1 MSNAFLRIRQALVR
15 EKKYAQYIAIAL
27 GEMLLI
33 VVGILVAL
41 KIDNWNQTKQDYIII
56 ESYLEKIN
64 ANIATDLNNLDSL
77 IDLRRKSLLNTDTIL
92 KYYKNEQIS
101 DPKLFE
107 LGFQRLFVE
116 TRFYTNSSAY
126 ESLKSSGF
134 LRNIENGSI
143 EEGLNSYYSLDEKI
157 SYLEESFHS
166 ITQPI
171 EEHLSEKGFY
181 IEYSE
186 MFQWNHQDTLFFT
199 YKDLQKYPDVQST
212 FIRAK
217 MWLESLINAY
227 SELSK
232 RGYELQ
238 DILNNGD

>member
-1 MSNAFLRIRQALVR
+1 MSNAFFRIRQALVR
-15 EKKYAQYIAIAL
+15 KKKYAEYFGIAL

-41 KIDNWNQTKQDYIII
+41 KIDNWNQTKQDNIIV

-64 ANIATDLNNLDSL
+64 ANIAADLNNLESL
-77 IDLRRKSLLNTDTIL
+77 IDSRRQALLYTNTIL

-101 DPKLFE
+101 DSKLFE
-107 LGFQRLFVE
+107 LGFNSLFIE

-134 LRNIENGSI
+134 LRNIDNGSI
-143 EEGLNSYYSLDEKI
+143 EAGLNSYYSLNERI
-157 SYLEESFHS
+157 SNIEESFHS

-171 EEHLSEKGFY
+171 EENLSEQGFY
-181 IEYSE
+181 IEYRE
-186 MFQWNHQDTLFFT
+186 MFEWNHQDTLFFT
-199 YKDLQKYPDVQST
+199 YNDLQKYPDVQST

-217 MWLESLINAY
+217 MWQESLIGRY

-238 DILNNGD
+238 GILNNGD